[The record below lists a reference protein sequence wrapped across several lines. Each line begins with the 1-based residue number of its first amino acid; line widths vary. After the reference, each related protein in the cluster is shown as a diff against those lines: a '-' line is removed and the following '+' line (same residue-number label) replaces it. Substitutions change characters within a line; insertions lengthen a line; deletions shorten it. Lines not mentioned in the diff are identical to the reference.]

1 MAVSAVRSTL
11 LVVPLNPD
19 NPHIL
24 IVDDEQEIRELLSRF
39 LQNHGCRT
47 SQAEDGKA
55 MAKVLANHT
64 IDLIVLDLM
73 MPGEDGLV
81 LCRKLRSHS
90 NLPVIMLTAM
100 GEETDRIIGL
110 EMGADDYLAKPF
122 SPREL
127 LARIKSVLRRTHSL
141 PDNHRSPA
149 TPEQSLVRFDRWQLD
164 RHKRELLDEEG
175 ITLSL
180 STAEFDLLQAFLEH
194 PQRVLTRDQL
204 LDLARG
210 RNAQLFDRS
219 IDTLV
224 SRLRRKLEKDPKKPE
239 LIKTIWGGGYSFSA
253 EVEYVQ

>member
-1 MAVSAVRSTL
+1 MS
-11 LVVPLNPD
+11 PD

-39 LQNHGCRT
+39 LETHNCRT
-47 SQAEDGKA
+47 SMAANGKE
-55 MAKVLANHT
+55 MAKVLSQAS
-64 IDLIVLDLM
+64 IDLVVLDLM
-73 MPGEDGLV
+73 MPGEDGLI

-100 GEETDRIIGL
+100 TEETDRIIGL
-110 EMGADDYLAKPF
+110 EMGADDYLTKPF

-127 LARIKSVLRRTHSL
+127 LARIKAVLRRAHSL
-141 PDNHRSPA
+141 PD
-149 TPEQSLVRFDRWQLD
+149 TPGPRRESEQQQVRFDRWLLD
-164 RHKRELLDEEG
+164 LHKRELIDEEG

-180 STAEFDLLQAFLEH
+180 STAEFDLLLAFIEH
-194 PQRVLTRDQL
+194 PQRVLSRDQL

-224 SRLRRKLEKDPKKPE
+224 SRLRRKLEKNPKSPE

-253 EVEYVQ
+253 EVEPV